1 MTVLKTIAL
10 GTLAATLATSVAGIA
25 LAGGLDRKGWG
36 HDGGPR
42 GGQMIEMF
50 DQNGDGSI
58 TQDEVN
64 AAVAERFAAA
74 DADKDGRVTLDE
86 FKAYRL
92 AEMQPM
98 QVRAFQRLD
107 RDGDGKVTRAEF
119 DRVSE
124 RMFARFDRDGDG
136 ELKQLPHGPEG
147 RGPDGKGPEGH
158 GPEGRGP
165 QGKGPEGKG
174 PEGRGPEGKGPE
186 EMRMGREGRGPDGP
200 GREGGPHGR
209 HGMMMAMFDRFDV
222 NGDGKISRAEFDEV
236 RGQLFALAD
245 KGGAGSFDLQGFDA
259 IFASMADPHLVRMF
273 QELDVN
279 GDLAITAE
287 ENAERTQDLVARMDR
302 NGDGVLTRADFQ
314 KGWKGDRHGDRKGP
328 HGERHGKAAGG
339 MGEQHAQ
346 LKIWQ
351 DRAPQAN

>member
-25 LAGGLDRKGWG
+25 LAGGLDSKGWGPKGWG
-36 HDGGPR
+36 HEGGPR
-42 GGQMIEMF
+42 GGHMIEMF

-64 AAVAERFAAA
+64 ASVAERFAQA

-86 FKAYRL
+86 FKTYRL

-98 QVRAFQRLD
+98 KVRAFQRID

-124 RMFARFDRDGDG
+124 RMFSRLDRDGDG
-136 ELKQLPHGPEG
+136 GLKHLPRGPEG
-147 RGPDGKGPEGH
+147 RGPEGKGPE
-158 GPEGRGP
+158 
-165 QGKGPEGKG
+165 GKGPEGKG
-174 PEGRGPEGKGPE
+174 PEGRGPEGRVPE
-186 EMRMGREGRGPDGP
+186 GMHMGREGRGPDGP
-200 GREGGPHGR
+200 GRDGGPHGR

-222 NGDGKISRAEFDEV
+222 NGDGTVSRAEFDEV
-236 RGQLFALAD
+236 RGQLFAMAD
-245 KGGAGSFDLQGFDA
+245 TGGAGSFDLQGFDA

-279 GDLAITAE
+279 GDLSISAE

-314 KGWKGDRHGDRKGP
+314 KGWKGNRHEDRKGP
-328 HGERHGKAAGG
+328 HGERHGKAPVG